1 MTDARGLN
9 NRPEL
14 IRDDSKD
21 AQKLGVLVGSVNQRR
36 NLRREGADRASL
48 DRIVTCMRI
57 PETIERGRAQLSKDF
72 GIGCRARFVI

>member
-36 NLRREGADRASL
+36 NLRRERADRASL
-48 DRIVTCMRI
+48 ARIVICMRI
-57 PETIERGRAQLSKDF
+57 PETLYL
-72 GIGCRARFVI
+72 